1 MAELE
6 NGSET
11 PTGSPVA
18 GSPMAGSP
26 VAGAQRAELPPGPL
40 SPFSMLLLLSLGRL
54 PPSSTSM
61 MTTQANCH
69 LETETQPLSGK
80 RRSTAPCIAGP

>member
-11 PTGSPVA
+11 PTGSPV
-18 GSPMAGSP
+18 AGSP

-61 MTTQANCH
+61 MTT
-69 LETETQPLSGK
+69 
-80 RRSTAPCIAGP
+80 